1 MDDMNILVLEKIE
14 RNYSKQV
21 VCWWREAALGLSR
34 KKEEEA
40 ERKPEVGWVGWF
52 QTVK

>member
-1 MDDMNILVLEKIE
+1 MNMLVLEKIE

-34 KKEEEA
+34 KKKKKKKKQKENL
-40 ERKPEVGWVGWF
+40 RWGG
-52 QTVK
+52 